1 MTTPSRVP
9 RAIGGKG
16 CTIREL
22 IAGRK
27 YSIGYRQRE
36 HKCPH
41 TKYTQRGRKGYEIE
55 QFWVDNSQR
64 HVERFAHSREFAK
77 HRNDIRGFL
86 LLPKSFTASYGD
98 LPYAEKREHYLKQN
112 LLACSLHEWTYD
124 RNPSFRRFIEESGLA
139 FRAHAKFKKEVLDAR
154 QHLYRRLAGRIWD
167 PERLAREAAS

>member
-41 TKYTQRGRKGYEIE
+41 TKYTQRGRKGYEI
-55 QFWVDNSQR
+55 QQLWVHHSQR
-64 HVERFAHSREFAK
+64 HVEGFAHPREFAK
-77 HRNDIRGFL
+77 HRNHIRGFL

-98 LPYAEKREHYLKQN
+98 LPNAEKRDHYVKQN
-112 LLACSLHEWTYD
+112 LLACSLHEQIYD
-124 RNPSFRRFIEESGLA
+124 RNPNFRRIIAESGLP
-139 FRAHAKFKKEVLDAR
+139 FRPHAEFKKDVLDAR
-154 QHLYRRLAGRIWD
+154 QDLYRSFAGRIWH